1 MTSSTDLPVAL
12 ASILARSVSSSISTS
27 SVMYGG
33 SLSDYL
39 SMGSLGATAGT
50 RGLRDLVDPGVQ
62 IGNLVQSIVETTLHL

>member
-1 MTSSTDLPVAL
+1 
-12 ASILARSVSSSISTS
+12 
-27 SVMYGG
+27 MYGG